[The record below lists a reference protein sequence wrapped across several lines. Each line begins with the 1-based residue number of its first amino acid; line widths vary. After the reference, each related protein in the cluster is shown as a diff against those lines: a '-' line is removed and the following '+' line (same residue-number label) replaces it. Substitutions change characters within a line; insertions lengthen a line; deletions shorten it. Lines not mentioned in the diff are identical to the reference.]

1 MVCTKCKVDRPDVD
15 FYKYKGKNRSRCK
28 ICIKTATVMRE
39 RIKFNRTPSNFKDKS
54 RIVLSIQNDI
64 TPRQI
69 VSNCEI
75 DIYKDNPEYRKC
87 SDCNEVKE
95 LNETNFRK
103 NCGERRYYSNRC
115 DECQKYIDKIYAQTK
130 RDEEKA
136 QKELQYS
143 TNPDYKKC
151 VMCDKYKPLTDFY
164 KNNKSLYYH
173 TRCKRCHIEFTN
185 KKQSEYYQKKFET
198 CGGSERVIPKPNKYV
213 DRWQEEQ
220 TKWVLELMGWN
231 KEGDV
236 WVKEGIKKVV
246 AGKIV
251 WDKIPTKEK
260 IFKIKSKVELTGDD
274 INKIKELR
282 SSGLLI
288 REIAVLYKCSKTTIR
303 RILLYEKE
311 S

>member
-15 FYKYKGKNRSRCK
+15 FYKYKGKNRSSCK
-28 ICIKTATVMRE
+28 ICIKTATVIRE
-39 RIKFNRTPSNFKDKS
+39 RIKFNRTPRNFKDKS
-54 RIVLSIQNDI
+54 RIVLPIQNDI
-64 TPRQI
+64 TLPQI

-75 DIYKDNPEYRKC
+75 DIYKDNP
-87 SDCNEVKE
+87 
-95 LNETNFRK
+95 
-103 NCGERRYYSNRC
+103 
-115 DECQKYIDKIYAQTK
+115 
-130 RDEEKA
+130 
-136 QKELQYS
+136 
-143 TNPDYKKC
+143 DYKKC
-151 VMCDKYKPLTDFY
+151 FECDKYKPLTDFY

-173 TRCKRCHIEFTN
+173 TRCKRCHIDFTN

-213 DRWQEEQ
+213 DKWQEAQ
-220 TKWVLELMGWN
+220 TKWLLELLNWR
-231 KEGDV
+231 KDGDI
-236 WVKEGIKKVV
+236 WVKDGLKKVV

-260 IFKIKSKVELTGDD
+260 VLVLKKAKVELTGDD

-303 RILLYEKE
+303 KILLYEKE

>member
-39 RIKFNRTPSNFKDKS
+39 RIKFNRTPRNFKDKS

-64 TPRQI
+64 TPPQI

-75 DIYKDNPEYRKC
+75 DIYKDNP
-87 SDCNEVKE
+87 
-95 LNETNFRK
+95 
-103 NCGERRYYSNRC
+103 
-115 DECQKYIDKIYAQTK
+115 
-130 RDEEKA
+130 
-136 QKELQYS
+136 
-143 TNPDYKKC
+143 DYKKC
-151 VMCDKYKPLTDFY
+151 FECDKYKPLTDFY

-173 TRCKRCHIEFTN
+173 TRCKRCHIDFTN